1 MSPKTIHELAASFLH
16 VAPLFATR
24 NFGVALV
31 APVEITVVVP
41 GVTAPIVGCPAP
53 VIQKT
58 LISVPMAK
66 LNVAS
71 VGMLNCC
78 VAALFMLKM
87 LPSSP
92 DANVYDAVL
101 AE

>member
-1 MSPKTIHELAASFLH
+1 MSPKTIQEFAANFLQ
-16 VAPLFATR
+16 VAPLLATR
-24 NFGVALV
+24 SLGVALV
-31 APVEITVVVP
+31 APVEMTVVVP

-53 VIQKT
+53 VIQNT
-58 LISVPMAK
+58 FISVPIAK

-71 VGMLNCC
+71 VGMLNCA
-78 VAALFMLKM
+78 VDALFIENM

-92 DANVYDAVL
+92 ETNVYAAVF